1 MMPRDERDAPFK
13 YELLEDQLYPNEIAS
28 LRVFAETQTATDNYI
43 ELYNRPDSWDTEGV
57 IAKVNELFRAYIK
70 DTFYLTGVLEPRLFK
85 ILKTD
90 KAAGHTENYNTL
102 DTRNEILYTATLSL
116 NGAEDY
122 NGGVTVFR
130 KAGDSV
136 SPAAGDIIICR
147 QEELNSWEIVPTSS
161 GSRLDVVLVLTELQ
175 KVADYKE
182 FKMEQSIDD
191 GVEY

>member
-90 KAAGHTENYNTL
+90 EAAGHTENYNTL

-122 NGGVTVFR
+122 SGGVTVFR

-161 GSRLDVVLVLTELQ
+161 GFRLDVVLVLTELQ